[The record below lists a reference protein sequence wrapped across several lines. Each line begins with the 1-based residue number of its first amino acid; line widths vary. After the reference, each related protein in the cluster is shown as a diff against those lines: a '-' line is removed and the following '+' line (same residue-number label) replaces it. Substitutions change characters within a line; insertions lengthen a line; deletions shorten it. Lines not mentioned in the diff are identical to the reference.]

1 MKRTRVIETVCGIQS
16 GTDTKDFDIMQ
27 SKLRDRGFLDTESI
41 IKSGISKG
49 YAVEIGPGPGYL
61 GLEWLKK
68 TENTHLTGIEIS
80 REMIKHAEK
89 NSRDYSLQN
98 RAEYLEANALSI
110 PLWDNSADSVF
121 SSGSLHEWENP
132 LTVINDIYRILK
144 PGGKLFISDL
154 KRNLS
159 TAVTLLFYTTV
170 KGKNMKKG
178 LISSIKA
185 SYTKNELNSILSNSL
200 FSNFEVKDNI
210 FGIII
215 TAEK

>member
-16 GTDTKDFDIMQ
+16 ETDTKDFDIMQ
-27 SKLRDRGFLDTESI
+27 RKLRDRGFLDTESI

-144 PGGKLFISDL
+144 PGGKIVYQRSE
-154 KRNLS
+154 
-159 TAVTLLFYTTV
+159 
-170 KGKNMKKG
+170 KK
-178 LISSIKA
+178 SEYS
-185 SYTKNELNSILSNSL
+185 SYTAFLYYCQREKHEKRSYQLNKGFIYNKRTKQH
-200 FSNFEVKDNI
+200 FIKFII
-210 FGIII
+210 F
-215 TAEK
+215 KF

>member
-1 MKRTRVIETVCGIQS
+1 MKRDRVIETICGIQS
-16 GTDTKDFDIMQ
+16 EDDTTDFNKMQ
-27 SKLRDRGFLDTESI
+27 KKLRDRGFLDTDSI

-49 YAVEIGPGPGYL
+49 SAVEIGPGPGYL

-68 TENTHLTGIEIS
+68 TDNTRLTGIEIS
-80 REMIKHAEK
+80 NAMIKHAEK
-89 NSRDYSLQN
+89 NSRDYSLQD
-98 RAEYLEANALSI
+98 RVKYIEANALSI
-110 PLWDNSADSVF
+110 PLPDSSSDSVF

-132 LTVINDIYRILK
+132 LTVIDNIYRILK

-159 TAVTLLFYTTV
+159 SAVTIIFYLTV

-185 SYTKNELNSILSNSL
+185 SYTKDELKRIMSSSL
-200 FSNFEVKDNI
+200 FNSFEVRENI
-210 FGIII
+210 FGINI
-215 TAEK
+215 TAQK